1 MVLIENRDIRD
12 IIEEVILEEYE
23 QIGFRHII
31 RHNQEQELVEET
43 EQLKERLNL
52 GLNSLKKKGH
62 IIEYNVTSNTEFNV
76 YDRLLYLIIVTW
88 IEKDSPQI
96 EKWIMLSRDG
106 EIRRK
111 DVIIYWPI
119 PRVEN
124 DLLVKGILF

>member
-12 IIEEVILEEYE
+12 ITEEVILEEYE
-23 QIGFRHII
+23 QRGFRHII
-31 RHNQEQELVEET
+31 RQNQEQELIEET
-43 EQLKERLNL
+43 EQLRERLDL

-62 IIEYNVTSNTEFNV
+62 IIEYNVASNTELNV

-88 IEKDSPQI
+88 IEKDSHQI

-106 EIRRK
+106 KIRRK
-111 DVIIYWPI
+111 DVIVYWPI

>member
-12 IIEEVILEEYE
+12 ITEEVILEEYE
-23 QIGFRHII
+23 QKGFRRII
-31 RHNQEQELVEET
+31 RHNQEQKLIEIT
-43 EQLKERLNL
+43 EQLRERLDS
-52 GLNSLKKKGH
+52 GLSSLKKKGH
-62 IIEYNVTSNTEFNV
+62 IIEYNVASSTEFNV
-76 YDRLLYLIIVTW
+76 YDRLLYLITVTW

-119 PRVEN
+119 PRVERN
-124 DLLVKGILF
+124 LLIKGKLF